1 MSVRL
6 TEPEETRS
14 TCILLSDYWS
24 GVIPLVRAERVD
36 IVTHE
41 PCGRTRFVRPVRRYV
56 LGSSRLSCKSPYAG
70 ARTSSSTC
78 RTYSIAC
85 VRSPDEI
92 IVCRTML
99 VSKGEILKSIGKWQL
114 ASRSMAVVT
123 PPVARSRPTPVRI
136 GNETEWQRN
145 GRATNNRFTGHTM
158 RMMLKSRICIEVIS
172 RRVEM
177 SNETS
182 VDVLGLWGAAIAS
195 ATSHRTRLS
204 DRHEVQ

>member
-123 PPVARSRPTPVRI
+123 PPEPWPARAPPPLGLVTKRN
-136 GNETEWQRN
+136 GNETEGQLIIDSPV
-145 GRATNNRFTGHTM
+145 TQ
-158 RMMLKSRICIEVIS
+158 CE
-172 RRVEM
+172 
-177 SNETS
+177 
-182 VDVLGLWGAAIAS
+182 
-195 ATSHRTRLS
+195 
-204 DRHEVQ
+204 